1 MTGAE
6 SWLLN
11 TSGAGPAAAAAAAI
25 APFLHAM
32 GQLYAAGTV
41 TTVTTKTRVSA
52 VTTKAVQHGHKQ
64 GGVAVV
70 LSVIGLVAIILLIV
84 LLGSLSA
91 RRRTRDAPPGQRL
104 RDKGPRQDGGG
115 LFG

>member
-32 GQLYAAGTV
+32 GRLYAAGTV
-41 TTVTTKTRVSA
+41 TTVTTKTR
-52 VTTKAVQHGHKQ
+52 G
-64 GGVAVV
+64 
-70 LSVIGLVAIILLIV
+70 
-84 LLGSLSA
+84 
-91 RRRTRDAPPGQRL
+91 AP
-104 RDKGPRQDGGG
+104 
-115 LFG
+115 